1 MKIEDWLAPENIGFI
16 ALGVVIGAVALV
28 GVEAACEADVAAR
41 SRPPSSLR
49 TFAPVE
55 APPIDEELLRCSKL
69 PIEQADDPACREL
82 WAKQRRNFLGPGKT
96 PESAPKP
103 LDMFPAL
110 PKEQDKIAPKTV
122 PTPEGE

>member
-16 ALGVVIGAVALV
+16 ALGVVIGAVAIV
-28 GVEAACEADVAAR
+28 GVEAACDADVAVR
-41 SRPPSSLR
+41 SRPLSTSR

-55 APPIDEELLRCSKL
+55 APPIDEGLLRCAKL
-69 PIEQADDPACREL
+69 PIAQADDPACREL
-82 WAKQRRNFLGPGKT
+82 WAKQRGKFL
-96 PESAPKP
+96 APSPAPQGAGSP

-110 PKEQDKIAPKTV
+110 PKEQDKTAPRTA

>member
-16 ALGVVIGAVALV
+16 ALGVVIGTVALV
-28 GVEAACEADVAAR
+28 GVEAACDADVAAR
-41 SRPPSSLR
+41 RRPPSTSR

-55 APPIDEELLRCSKL
+55 APPIDEELLRCAKL

-82 WAKQRRNFLGPGKT
+82 WAKQRRKFLTPGK
-96 PESAPKP
+96 APHDAGQP
-103 LDMFPAL
+103 LDMFSTL
-110 PKEQDKIAPKTV
+110 PREQDKIAPKIA